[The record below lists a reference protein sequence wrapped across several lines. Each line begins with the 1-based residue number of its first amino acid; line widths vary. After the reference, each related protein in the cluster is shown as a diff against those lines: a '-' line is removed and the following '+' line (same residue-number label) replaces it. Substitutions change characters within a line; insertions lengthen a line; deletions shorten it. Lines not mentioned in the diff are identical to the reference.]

1 MLIHGLWDGVL
12 LVADISLLVDAV
24 TFRMALELPIFA
36 LTDPSTMASIAS
48 LR

>member
-1 MLIHGLWDGVL
+1 MLIHGLWDGML

-24 TFRMALELPIFA
+24 AFKMALELPIFA
-36 LTDPSTMASIAS
+36 PTDPSKVASIAS